1 MIKNSLI
8 LDYFPLND
16 SYIMSGK
23 FKLPLFLH
31 ILDIEKI
38 TSPNY
43 KR

>member
-1 MIKNSLI
+1 MIKNGLI

-16 SYIMSGK
+16 SYIMEGK
-23 FKLPLFLH
+23 FKLPLFIHL
-31 ILDIEKI
+31 LDIEKI